1 MKRKAF
7 TCGTCFKGFDTA
19 KQAESHWLCEHEP
32 TPATCAQCGL
42 LLDEG
47 YCHEC
52 EDWRSGR

>member
-7 TCGTCFKGFDTA
+7 ICSACFKGFDTTERA
-19 KQAESHWLCEHEP
+19 SAHWLDEHEP
-32 TPATCAQCGL
+32 PTCPDCGL

-52 EDWRSGR
+52 EKQRGDDQ